1 MASVHGIASGKKR
14 ARGGDTYRKGCCE
27 GDPAFTHPV
36 EDIDVD
42 VILGEQGD
50 QLVAQHVVEVDV
62 ENQRIS
68 LGMKQLTQD
77 PWEDI
82 DRLYKLGDVIKG
94 KVARVAGYG
103 AFIELEHEID
113 GLVHISQISE
123 DRIEKVKDYLNEGE
137 EVTARVIKIDKDER
151 RIGLSVKAADYDE
164 DALAK
169 EVAAYDEVGE
179 DLTTSLGDLLDEATA
194 QEEE

>member
-1 MASVHGIASGKKR
+1 MDAI
-14 ARGGDTYRKGCCE
+14 
-27 GDPAFTHPV
+27 
-36 EDIDVD
+36 
-42 VILGEQGD
+42 
-50 QLVAQHVVEVDV
+50 VVEVDV

-82 DRLYKLGDVIKG
+82 DRLYRLGDVIKG

-103 AFIELEHEID
+103 AFIELDNDID

-123 DRIEKVKDYLNEGE
+123 ERVEKIKDFLNEGD
-137 EVTARVIKIDKDER
+137 EVSARVIKIDKDER

-194 QEEE
+194 SDSEESEES